1 MKLLL
6 VEKEVRPNFSGIYRE
21 WFDKISNGDERWS
34 FLEYLEGLEL
44 NDFWFGFNEWALIKN
59 GDRERIRDMEDWS
72 LWYYDLGL
80 MSVRGHH
87 RKP

>member
-6 VEKEVRPNFSGIYRE
+6 VEKEVRSNFSGIYRK
-21 WFDKISNGDERWS
+21 WFDKISNGDERWF

-44 NDFWFGFNEWALIKN
+44 NDFWFGFNEWVLIKN

-80 MSVRGHH
+80 ILVRGHY
-87 RKP
+87 